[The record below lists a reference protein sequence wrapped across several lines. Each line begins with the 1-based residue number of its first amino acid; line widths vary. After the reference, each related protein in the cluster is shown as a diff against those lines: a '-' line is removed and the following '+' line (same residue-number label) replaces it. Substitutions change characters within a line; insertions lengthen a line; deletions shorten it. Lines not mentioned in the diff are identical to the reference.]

1 MRPIEKIEQLV
12 KKFDV
17 QTNEKKDKAV
27 FSSILKAQENSK
39 KARKHAVD
47 VNMRQRIK
55 FVAAAAVIFLVCLF
69 TIRDANHRQDTK
81 PTAVELKSKTPAGLM
96 TVISLNMAFRNGD
109 MQALQNRL
117 NEAERKL
124 KPVPEKRITVNQ
136 LICELNER
144 DKI

>member
-27 FSSILKAQENSK
+27 LSSILKVHENSK
-39 KARKHAVD
+39 KIHKSATDA
-47 VNMRQRIK
+47 NMRQRTK
-55 FVAAAAVIFLVCLF
+55 FAAAAAIIFLVCLF
-69 TIRDANHRQDTK
+69 TIRDVNHRQDIK
-81 PTAVELKSKTPAGLM
+81 PTAVELKSRTPAGLM

-109 MQALQNRL
+109 MQALQNQL

-136 LICELNER
+136 LICELNEH